1 MAGQSTVYGI
11 QSTAGAVSIRN
22 KKGKNFPKKPKLKN
36 SNKKI
41 FQVSSLCKK

>member
-22 KKGKNFPKKPKLKN
+22 EKGKNFPKKKQN
-36 SNKKI
+36 SKILIKK
-41 FQVSSLCKK
+41 SSR